1 MTDWNSILD
10 FVLAGALL
18 VMMASG
24 IAFTSAM
31 PVHDRWNRRYFIL
44 LFSLFLLCTVTCF
57 LALLFWEKPTMAAA
71 ARIAYLFEGLFLST
85 PVFMPTFFLLHGC
98 GESIR
103 NSALFKTVTALM
115 GIYIGVLIAAQFTTA
130 FYCVTPNN
138 HFYRGTLWWLW
149 LTPLVLIMIC
159 NIAGVI
165 KRRKKL
171 SKKVFIALLVY
182 LLPMTA
188 AIIAHMFISVEL
200 FVIFGMALFALIMFI
215 LIISDNIEQY
225 TRYQRE
231 IAHQR
236 ASVMVL
242 QMRPHF
248 IYNTMVTI
256 YHLCK
261 LDADKAQQVTLDFT
275 NYLRQ
280 NFSAIASEH
289 TVPFADELRHTQAYL
304 AVEQAMHEDS
314 LFVEMDTPHT
324 FFRVPPLTLQ
334 PLVENAVKH
343 GMDPDGKPLHIL
355 VKTRQTDDGS
365 EITVEN
371 DGPDFVPADDDEPHI
386 ALNNIR
392 QRIEMMCKGTLT
404 ITPRSGGGTV
414 VTVFIPKRKVKQ

>member
-1 MTDWNSILD
+1 
-10 FVLAGALL
+10 
-18 VMMASG
+18 
-24 IAFTSAM
+24 
-31 PVHDRWNRRYFIL
+31 
-44 LFSLFLLCTVTCF
+44 
-57 LALLFWEKPTMAAA
+57 
-71 ARIAYLFEGLFLST
+71 
-85 PVFMPTFFLLHGC
+85 
-98 GESIR
+98 
-103 NSALFKTVTALM
+103 
-115 GIYIGVLIAAQFTTA
+115 
-130 FYCVTPNN
+130 
-138 HFYRGTLWWLW
+138 
-149 LTPLVLIMIC
+149 MIC

-200 FVIFGMALFALIMFI
+200 FVIFGMALCALIMFI
-215 LIISDNIEQY
+215 LIISDHIEQY

-248 IYNTMVTI
+248 IYNTMATI

-314 LFVEMDTPHT
+314 LFVEFDTPHT

-343 GMDPDGKPLHIL
+343 GMDPDLEPLYVSVVTRDTARG
-355 VKTRQTDDGS
+355 VK
-365 EITVEN
+365 ITVE
-371 DGPDFVPADDDEPHI
+371 DTGPGFAPTDDDEPNY
-386 ALNNIR
+386 ALKNIR
-392 QRIEMMCKGTLT
+392 ERLKTMC
-404 ITPRSGGGTV
+404 GGTRSIEPREAGGTK
-414 VTVFIPKRKVKQ
+414 VTVFVPLSEKG

>member
-1 MTDWNSILD
+1 
-10 FVLAGALL
+10 
-18 VMMASG
+18 
-24 IAFTSAM
+24 
-31 PVHDRWNRRYFIL
+31 
-44 LFSLFLLCTVTCF
+44 
-57 LALLFWEKPTMAAA
+57 
-71 ARIAYLFEGLFLST
+71 
-85 PVFMPTFFLLHGC
+85 
-98 GESIR
+98 
-103 NSALFKTVTALM
+103 ALM
-115 GIYIGVLIAAQFTTA
+115 GIYIGALIAAQFSTA
-130 FYCVTPNN
+130 FYYVTPNN
-138 HFYRGTLWWLW
+138 HFFRGPLWWLW

-215 LIISDNIEQY
+215 LIISDHIEQY

-248 IYNTMVTI
+248 IYNTMATI

-289 TVPFADELRHTQAYL
+289 TVPFTDELRHTHAYL

-314 LFVEMDTPHT
+314 LFVEFDTPHT

-343 GMDPDGKPLHIL
+343 GMNPDGKPLHIF
-355 VKTRQTDDGS
+355 VKTAQTASGS
-365 EITVEN
+365 EIIVEN
-371 DGPDFVPADDDEPHI
+371 DGADFVPADDNEPHI

>member
-1 MTDWNSILD
+1 MTDWITILE

-24 IAFTSAM
+24 IAFASAI
-31 PVHDRWNRRYFIL
+31 PAHDRWSRRYFIL

-71 ARIAYLFEGLFLST
+71 TRIVYLFEGLFFST
-85 PVFMPTFFLLHGC
+85 PVFMPTFFLLHDC
-98 GESIR
+98 GETIR
-103 NSALFKTVTALM
+103 KSALFKTVTALM
-115 GIYIGVLIAAQFTTA
+115 GIYIGVLIASQFTTA
-130 FYCVTPNN
+130 FYYVTPNN
-138 HFYRGTLWWLW
+138 HFFRGTLWWLW

-200 FVIFGMALFALIMFI
+200 FVIFGMALFALIMFV
-215 LIISDNIEQY
+215 LIISDHIEQY

-343 GMDPDGKPLHIL
+343 GMDTDGKPLHIL

-414 VTVFIPKRKVKQ
+414 VTVVIPERKVKQ

>member
-18 VMMASG
+18 VMMVIG
-24 IAFTSAM
+24 IAFSAVM
-31 PVHDRWNRRYFIL
+31 PALGRWNKRYFIT
-44 LFSLFLLCTVTCF
+44 LFSLFFLCTVTCF
-57 LALLFWEKPTMAAA
+57 IAVLFWEDPTKAQA
-71 ARIAYLFEGLFLST
+71 ARIVYIFEGLFLST
-85 PVFMPTFFLLHGC
+85 PIFMPMLFLLHSC
-98 GESIR
+98 GENIR
-103 NSALFKTVTALM
+103 NSVLFKTVTALM
-115 GIYIGVLIAAQFTTA
+115 GIYIGVLIASQFTTA
-130 FYCVTPNN
+130 FYYVTPNN
-138 HFYRGTLWWLW
+138 HFFRGTLWWLW

-215 LIISDNIEQY
+215 LIISDHIEQY

-314 LFVEMDTPHT
+314 LFVEFDTPHT

-343 GMDPDGKPLHIL
+343 GMDTDGKPLHIL

-414 VTVFIPKRKVKQ
+414 VTVAIPEKPKRG

>member
-24 IAFTSAM
+24 IAFASTTPS
-31 PVHDRWNRRYFIL
+31 HDRWNRRYFIL

-71 ARIAYLFEGLFLST
+71 ARIVYLFEGLFFST
-85 PVFMPTFFLLHGC
+85 PVFMPTFFLLHDC
-98 GESIR
+98 GENIR

-115 GIYIGVLIAAQFTTA
+115 GIYIGVLIATQFTTA
-130 FYCVTPNN
+130 FYYVTPNN
-138 HFYRGTLWWLW
+138 HFFRGPLWWLW
-149 LTPLVLIMIC
+149 LTPLVLIMLC

-215 LIISDNIEQY
+215 LIISDHIEQY

-248 IYNTMVTI
+248 IYNTMATI

-289 TVPFADELRHTQAYL
+289 TVPFTDELRHTQAYL

-314 LFVEMDTPHT
+314 LFVEFDTPHT

-343 GMDPDGKPLHIL
+343 GMNPDGKPLHIF
-355 VKTRQTDDGS
+355 VKTAQTASGS
-365 EITVEN
+365 EIIVEN
-371 DGPDFVPADDDEPHI
+371 DGADFVPADDNEPHI

-414 VTVFIPKRKVKQ
+414 VTVFIPKKQSKQ